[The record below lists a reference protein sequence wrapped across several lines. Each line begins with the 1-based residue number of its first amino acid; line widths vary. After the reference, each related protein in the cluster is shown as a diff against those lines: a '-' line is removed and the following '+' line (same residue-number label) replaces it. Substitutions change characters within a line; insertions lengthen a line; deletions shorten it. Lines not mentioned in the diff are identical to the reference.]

1 MNIEQTERLRI
12 LLHNEDI
19 KNVRMGLELCDALL
33 LEASAVVDLFCLK
46 GISDS
51 KRLSESQKAYP
62 HGRHLYGWILCKLL
76 ELGVSWVTELKSLD
90 LRGCGLSALPEHVLQ
105 HRSLEGLDLSF
116 NALKDLPDLSG
127 LSRLKWVH
135 LFGNPLNIPTILPT
149 LDAIGLDVE
158 DCLLSVSDVPSGRFI
173 MGALLK
179 DELAWAWETPRHEVV
194 ISKGMRVM
202 CLPVTYWLYT
212 LVTGRTLP
220 HFKTF
225 DRPATF
231 VSWYDAVS
239 FANGLSGLLGLS
251 PAYTIEGYRVAC
263 DWSSKGWRLP
273 TEAEW
278 EYCARGG
285 EAHLYAGRD
294 DGDAVA
300 WYGGDW
306 KTGSAFPVGQK
317 VPNGFGL
324 YDMSG
329 NVREWCWDCSRRR
342 YSSEGVTDPKGP
354 SHVLKR
360 VHRGGGWKSSVEDVR
375 VSCRYSEDDR
385 TAANDLGFR
394 LVRNF

>member
-105 HRSLEGLDLSF
+105 HRSLEGIDLSF
-116 NALKDLPDLSG
+116 NALNVPPDLSG
-127 LSRLKWVH
+127 LSRLKWLH

-194 ISKGMRVM
+194 ISKDMRVM
-202 CLPVTYWLYT
+202 RLPVTQWLYE
-212 LVTGRTLP
+212 LVMGHNPSEFQGL
-220 HFKTF
+220 
-225 DRPATF
+225 DRPVET

-239 FANGLSGLLGLS
+239 FANALSIRFDLS
-251 PAYTIEGYRVAC
+251 PAYEINGASVVC
-263 DWSSKGWRLP
+263 HFQSNGWRLP
-273 TEAEW
+273 TEAER
-278 EYCARGG
+278 EYLARGG
-285 EAHLYAGRD
+285 ESHLFAGND
-294 DGDAVA
+294 DVDSVA
-300 WYGGDW
+300 WYSDNSGGESAAVGD
-306 KTGSAFPVGQK
+306 KTA
-317 VPNGFGL
+317 NAFGL

-329 NVREWCWDCSRRR
+329 NVNEWCWDWFGD
-342 YSSEGVTDPKGP
+342 YSSDSETDPQGP
-354 SHVLKR
+354 SRGSNR
-360 VHRGGGWKSSVEDVR
+360 VIRGGSWFHAASLSRSSFRHGRDPSLSYSDV
-375 VSCRYSEDDR
+375 
-385 TAANDLGFR
+385 GFR
-394 LVRNF
+394 LVRSSN